1 MKSSA
6 SFDSFVPAAQRGAAL
21 VTSLLLLLVLT
32 IIGVTAMQMTRLQE
46 RMAGGTRDM
55 NLALQGA
62 EAGLRNGEAMIQAR
76 ASRPDTCIAVPCN
89 FWQLGMLLQP
99 QARDTPW
106 WQANGIEF
114 ERDPASPAQHE
125 ITSLKDDPDFLVE
138 SLGFVSDSLTEGHGP
153 PQGRDFYQVTARSAG
168 GSGKANTVLRTTYA
182 RRF

>member
-1 MKSSA
+1 MTTSVSFTPSA
-6 SFDSFVPAAQRGAAL
+6 RTTERGAAL

-62 EAGLRNGEAMIQAR
+62 EAGLRNGESMIQAR
-76 ASRPDTCIAVPCN
+76 ATRPDTCIAVPCDY
-89 FWQLGMLLQP
+89 WQLGTLLQP
-99 QARDTPW
+99 QAQNTPW
-106 WQANGIEF
+106 WEANGIEF
-114 ERDPASPAQHE
+114 ERNPASPAQNE
-125 ITSLKDDPDFLVE
+125 ISGLKEDPHFIVE

-168 GSGKANTVLRTTYA
+168 GSGNANTVLRSTYA